1 MGRKKDDKP
10 IPPMGPG
17 SKVVA
22 LTPQLRRHITQRM
35 TGRKKNIKAFDM
47 SFSTILMKKLP
58 EEIFKNEELVEH
70 ARRFE
75 APNNR
80 LKKMPKQVGVWTEL
94 EHFDVHHNQLKR
106 FVARGVYPPTAN
118 EAFPHFRRLSP
129 NQKFT
134 TTSVTSR
141 GSVAQPHS
149 VHACLS

>member
-1 MGRKKDDKP
+1 MGRRRDEKP

-35 TGRKKNIKAFDM
+35 VGRKKNIKAFDM
-47 SFSTILMKKLP
+47 SFNTILMKKLP
-58 EEIFKNEELVEH
+58 QEIFKNEELVGY

-80 LKKMPKQVGVWTEL
+80 LKKLPKDVGVWTEM

-106 FVARGVYPPTAN
+106 FGVTQCT
-118 EAFPHFRRLSP
+118 H
-129 NQKFT
+129 
-134 TTSVTSR
+134 
-141 GSVAQPHS
+141 
-149 VHACLS
+149 

>member
-1 MGRKKDDKP
+1 MVRKKDQKP

-35 TGRKKNIKAFDM
+35 IVSRKRTVKAFDM
-47 SFSTILMKKLP
+47 SFNTILMKKLP
-58 EEIFKNEELVEH
+58 EEIFKNEELIHH

-80 LKKMPKQVGVWTEL
+80 IKKIPKDVKNWTEM

-106 FVARGVYPPTAN
+106 CVAKL
-118 EAFPHFRRLSP
+118 HI
-129 NQKFT
+129 
-134 TTSVTSR
+134 
-141 GSVAQPHS
+141 
-149 VHACLS
+149 